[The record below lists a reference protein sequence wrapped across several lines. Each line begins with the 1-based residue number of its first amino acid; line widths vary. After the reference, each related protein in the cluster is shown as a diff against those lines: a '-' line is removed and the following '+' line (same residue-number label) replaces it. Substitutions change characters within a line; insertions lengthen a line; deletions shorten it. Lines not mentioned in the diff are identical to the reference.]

1 MQAPGVAVGGP
12 QYHKEMRWTGGEKA
26 GTGLVGGGRKT
37 GGAISSGWMGQVP
50 WTGGV
55 CLFLGGPIGCR
66 DRGSLAGGRMVCAC
80 LAERWETEIHVGDR
94 G

>member
-1 MQAPGVAVGGP
+1 MQALGVAVGGP

-66 DRGSLAGGRMVCAC
+66 DRGCPCWWQNGVRLLSR
-80 LAERWETEIHVGDR
+80 EVGDGDTR